1 MEQRRHLLDMET
13 WNKTRK
19 KNSCYYLETETVSF
33 YVQEEYVHKSLLG
46 QRIIM
51 KGGG

>member
-33 YVQEEYVHKSLLG
+33 YVQEEYVYKSLLG